1 MGEKE
6 KRTSKK
12 NVDGKRTSSHDNKKL
27 RTRSMEKERGS
38 VMFSFCRLLKFPL
51 TFYYKLTSHDSSV
64 DIETGYRF
72 TNRIVTAGLWS
83 PMSWCLVNW
92 RTDTVSTFRR
102 HLQPPP
108 SQQKCGVDQF
118 VSQKFYE
125 PAASIVRVRRSV
137 DKYQSFERTVSS
149 IISIFPTKASN
160 LLNPTLHATRFAS
173 PPPSSDIKVHNF
185 PLGF

>member
-1 MGEKE
+1 MVWPCQKDARGENTKINYGIDTMGEKE

-64 DIETGYRF
+64 DIETGYRL

-83 PMSWCLVNW
+83 PM
-92 RTDTVSTFRR
+92 
-102 HLQPPP
+102 
-108 SQQKCGVDQF
+108 
-118 VSQKFYE
+118 
-125 PAASIVRVRRSV
+125 A
-137 DKYQSFERTVSS
+137 
-149 IISIFPTKASN
+149 
-160 LLNPTLHATRFAS
+160 
-173 PPPSSDIKVHNF
+173 
-185 PLGF
+185 